1 MHFLSKKLAEF
12 GFYSYF
18 CHMKKNIEKVREFAI
33 GHARTGKNSIHGI
46 DHWDRVARNGEA
58 LHVPGADME
67 VVLCFA
73 YLHDV
78 ERQSDAY
85 DVEHGPKAAEL
96 IDQIRES
103 VLGFLNDKQIGLLK
117 DACTFHT
124 TVPRTGN
131 PTIDACF
138 DADRL
143 DLPRAYI
150 IPDPDKMATKEG
162 AEMARQMK

>member
-1 MHFLSKKLAEF
+1 MMNE
-12 GFYSYF
+12 
-18 CHMKKNIEKVREFAI
+18 KNIEKVREFAFK
-33 GHARTGKNSIHGI
+33 HARTGEESIHGI

-58 LHVPGADME
+58 LHVSGADME

-78 ERQSDAY
+78 ERESDAY
-85 DVEHGPKAAEL
+85 DEEHGPKAAEL
-96 IDQIRES
+96 IDQIRDT
-103 VLGFLNDKQIGLLK
+103 VLSFLDDKQIGLLK

-124 TVPRTGN
+124 TVSKTGN

-150 IPDPDKMATKEG
+150 IPDPDRMATKEG
-162 AEMARQMK
+162 AEKAKEMKLSFSSQALWKHIFS

>member
-1 MHFLSKKLAEF
+1 
-12 GFYSYF
+12 
-18 CHMKKNIEKVREFAI
+18 MKENIEKVRAFAI
-33 GHARTGKNSIHGI
+33 GHTKMGKESIHGI

-67 VVLCFA
+67 VVSCFA

-96 IDQIRES
+96 IDQIRKS
-103 VLGFLNDKQIGLLK
+103 VLDFLDDKQIGLLK

-143 DLPRAYI
+143 DLPRVGI
-150 IPDPDKMATKEG
+150 VPDPNRMATKEG
-162 AEMARQMK
+162 AEMARQAR

>member
-1 MHFLSKKLAEF
+1 
-12 GFYSYF
+12 
-18 CHMKKNIEKVREFAI
+18 
-33 GHARTGKNSIHGI
+33 
-46 DHWDRVARNGEA
+46 
-58 LHVPGADME
+58 ME

-96 IDQIRES
+96 IDQIRKS
-103 VLGFLNDKQIGLLK
+103 VLGFLDDKQIGLLK

-131 PTIDACF
+131 STIDACF

-143 DLPRAYI
+143 DLSRAYI

-162 AEMARQMK
+162 AEKAKEMRS

>member
-1 MHFLSKKLAEF
+1 
-12 GFYSYF
+12 
-18 CHMKKNIEKVREFAI
+18 MKENIEIIREFAI
-33 GHARTGKNSIHGI
+33 RHMKMGKESIHGI

-67 VVLCFA
+67 VVSCFA
-73 YLHDV
+73 YLHEV

-96 IDQIRES
+96 IDQIRKS
-103 VLGFLNDKQIGLLK
+103 VLGFLDDKQIGLLK

-143 DLPRAYI
+143 DLPRVGI
-150 IPDPDKMATKEG
+150 VPDPNRMATKEG
-162 AEMARQMK
+162 AEMARQAR

>member
-1 MHFLSKKLAEF
+1 M
-12 GFYSYF
+12 
-18 CHMKKNIEKVREFAI
+18 MKENIKKVREFAI
-33 GHARTGKNSIHGI
+33 KHARTGEESIHGI

-58 LHVPGADME
+58 LHVPDADME

-78 ERQSDAY
+78 ERQTDAY

-96 IDQIRES
+96 IGQIRES
-103 VLGFLNDKQIGLLK
+103 VLGFLEDRQIGLLK

-131 PTIDACF
+131 PTIDTCF
-138 DADRL
+138 DSDRL
-143 DLPRAYI
+143 DLPRVGI
-150 IPDPDKMATKEG
+150 TPDPDRMATKEG
-162 AEMARQMK
+162 AEKARQMRAEFSSQAL

>member
-1 MHFLSKKLAEF
+1 
-12 GFYSYF
+12 
-18 CHMKKNIEKVREFAI
+18 MKEKNIEKVREFAI
-33 GHARTGKNSIHGI
+33 GHTKMGKESIHGI

-58 LHVPGADME
+58 LQVPDADME
-67 VVLCFA
+67 VVLSFA

-85 DVEHGPKAAEL
+85 DVTHGPKAAEL

-103 VLGFLNDKQIGLLK
+103 VLSFLDDKQIGLLK
-117 DACTFHT
+117 DAFTFHT

-131 PTIDACF
+131 PTIDTCF

-143 DLPRAYI
+143 DLPRVGI
-150 IPDPDKMATKEG
+150 TPDPNKMATKEG
-162 AEMARQMK
+162 EAFVHKGFSTGIC

>member
-1 MHFLSKKLAEF
+1 
-12 GFYSYF
+12 
-18 CHMKKNIEKVREFAI
+18 MKEKNIEKVREFAI
-33 GHARTGKNSIHGI
+33 GHTKMGKESIHGI

-58 LHVPGADME
+58 LQVPDADML

-85 DVEHGPKAAEL
+85 DVTHGPKAAEL
-96 IDQIRES
+96 IDQIRAS
-103 VLGFLNDKQIGLLK
+103 VLGFLDDRQIGLLK

-124 TVPRTGN
+124 TVSRTGN
-131 PTIDACF
+131 PTIDTCF

-143 DLPRAYI
+143 DLPRVGI
-150 IPDPDKMATKEG
+150 TPDPNKMATKEG
-162 AEMARQMK
+162 AAFVHKGFSTGIC

>member
-1 MHFLSKKLAEF
+1 
-12 GFYSYF
+12 
-18 CHMKKNIEKVREFAI
+18 MKEYIEKVREFAI
-33 GHARTGKNSIHGI
+33 RHTKMGKEPIHGI

-78 ERQSDAY
+78 ERLTDAY

-96 IDQIRES
+96 IGQIRES
-103 VLGFLNDKQIGLLK
+103 VLGFLDDKQIGLLK

-131 PTIDACF
+131 PTIDTCF

-143 DLPRAYI
+143 DLPRVGI
-150 IPDPDKMATKEG
+150 TPDPNRMATKEG
-162 AEMARQMK
+162 AEKARQMRAEFSSQAL

>member
-1 MHFLSKKLAEF
+1 
-12 GFYSYF
+12 
-18 CHMKKNIEKVREFAI
+18 
-33 GHARTGKNSIHGI
+33 
-46 DHWDRVARNGEA
+46 
-58 LHVPGADME
+58 ME
-67 VVLCFA
+67 GVLCFA

-78 ERQSDAY
+78 ERESDGY

-103 VLGFLNDKQIGLLK
+103 VLGFLDDKQIGLLK

-143 DLPRAYI
+143 DLPRAGI
-150 IPDPDKMATKEG
+150 IPDPSKMATKEG
-162 AEMARQMK
+162 AEKTREMKP

>member
-1 MHFLSKKLAEF
+1 M
-12 GFYSYF
+12 
-18 CHMKKNIEKVREFAI
+18 MKENIEKVRAFAI
-33 GHARTGKNSIHGI
+33 RHARTGEDSIHGI

-58 LHVPGADME
+58 LHVPDADME

-78 ERQSDAY
+78 ERLTDAY
-85 DVEHGPKAAEL
+85 DVEHGPMAAEL

-103 VLGFLNDKQIGLLK
+103 VLDFLDDKQIGLLK

-124 TVPRTGN
+124 TVLRTGN
-131 PTIDACF
+131 PTIDTCF

-143 DLPRAYI
+143 DLPRASI
-150 IPDPDKMATKEG
+150 IPEPDRMATKEG
-162 AEMARQMK
+162 AEKARQIRASFSSQGL

>member
-1 MHFLSKKLAEF
+1 M
-12 GFYSYF
+12 
-18 CHMKKNIEKVREFAI
+18 MKENIEKVRTFAI
-33 GHARTGKNSIHGI
+33 GHTKMGKESIHGI
-46 DHWDRVARNGEA
+46 EHWDRVARNGEA

-67 VVLCFA
+67 VVSCFA

-96 IDQIRES
+96 IGNIRES
-103 VLGFLNDKQIGLLK
+103 VLGFLDDKQIGVLK

-131 PTIDACF
+131 PTIDTCF

-143 DLPRAYI
+143 DLPRVGI
-150 IPDPDKMATKEG
+150 VPDPDRMATKEG
-162 AEMARQMK
+162 AEMARQVS

>member
-1 MHFLSKKLAEF
+1 MAKMNENH
-12 GFYSYF
+12 
-18 CHMKKNIEKVREFAI
+18 IEKVRAFAI
-33 GHARTGKNSIHGI
+33 KHARTGEESIHGI

-58 LHVPGADME
+58 LHVPDADME
-67 VVLCFA
+67 VVLSFA

-78 ERQSDAY
+78 ERLTDAY

-96 IDQIRES
+96 IDQIRKS
-103 VLGFLNDKQIGLLK
+103 VLDFLDDKQIGLLK

-124 TVPRTGN
+124 TVLRTGN

-143 DLPRAYI
+143 DLPRAFI
-150 IPDPDKMATKEG
+150 IPDPDRMATKEG
-162 AEMARQMK
+162 AEKARQIRASFSSQGL